1 MVFREGHMI
10 EAMREAVLAQP
21 AAWIAWGG
29 LVIGIVFGFTV
40 HRTNFCTMGSISD
53 ILSFGDYRRFRSW
66 LLAAAV
72 AIIGVW
78 IVEGAGIADMA
89 NSIYVSP
96 NFQWGGHVIGGLLFG
111 VGMVFGGGCVSK
123 NLARA
128 GGGDLR
134 SMIVLIVIG
143 IAGYMTIGGLFGPAR
158 VAITAPLT
166 SDLSTLGLESQRV
179 DGMLAAMTGL
189 GAGAARIL
197 AVVVIAGGILAYCFA
212 NKGFRSSLKHVLAGV
227 FIGLCVVAGWVLTG
241 LAFDEFADNPTVES
255 LSYVRPTGDTID
267 YLMRFTA
274 YAAPSFTVV
283 TLLGALIGAFLSAI
297 SNKSFAFA
305 TFTDSS
311 DTLRNLMGAV
321 LMGIGGVTAL
331 GCTVGQSVTGVSTLA
346 LGSLITFLF
355 IVIGGIIGMKVM
367 EAIA

>member
-1 MVFREGHMI
+1 MMD
-10 EAMREAVLAQP
+10 ALREAVLAQP

-40 HRTNFCTMGSISD
+40 QRTNFCTMGSISD

-78 IVEGAGIADMA
+78 IIESAGIADMA
-89 NSIYVSP
+89 YSIYVSP
-96 NFQWGGHVIGGLLFG
+96 NFQWGGHIIGGLLFG

-134 SMIVLIVIG
+134 SLVVLIVIG

-166 SDLSTLGLESQRV
+166 SDLSALGLESQRA
-179 DGMLAAMTGL
+179 DEILAAVTGL
-189 GAGAARIL
+189 GAGAARLL
-197 AVVVIAGGILAYCFA
+197 AVIVLAGGILVYAFA
-212 NKGFRSSLKHVLAGV
+212 NKGFRSSLNHILAGLFV
-227 FIGLCVVAGWVLTG
+227 GLCVVAGWMLTG
-241 LAFDEFADNPTVES
+241 LAFDDFADNPMVES
-255 LSYVRPTGDTID
+255 LSYVRPAGDTVD

-274 YAAPSFTVV
+274 YSAPGFTVV
-283 TLLGALIGAFLSAI
+283 ILLGALIGAFLSAI
-297 SNKSFAFA
+297 TNKSFAFA

-321 LMGIGGVTAL
+321 LMGVGGVTAL
-331 GCTVGQSVTGVSTLA
+331 GCTVGQSVSGVSTLA
-346 LGSLITFLF
+346 LGSLITFVF
-355 IVIGGIIGMKVM
+355 IVIGGIIGMKAM
-367 EAIA
+367 EALA

>member
-1 MVFREGHMI
+1 MI

-21 AAWIAWGG
+21 AAWITWGG

-40 HRTNFCTMGSISD
+40 QRTNFCTMGSISD

-66 LLAAAV
+66 LLASAV
-72 AIIGVW
+72 AVIGVW
-78 IVEGAGIADMA
+78 LIEGVGMADMA
-89 NSIYVSP
+89 YSIYVSP

-166 SDLSTLGLESQRV
+166 SDLSAMGLSSQRI
-179 DGMLAAMTGL
+179 DGMLAATTGL
-189 GAGAARIL
+189 GASAARAL
-197 AVVVIAGGILAYCFA
+197 AVVVVAGGLLAYCFLD
-212 NKGFRSSLKHVLAGV
+212 KGFRSSLNHILAGV
-227 FIGLCVVAGWVLTG
+227 FVGLCVIAGWALTG
-241 LAFDEFADNPTVES
+241 LAFDEFADNPMVES
-255 LSYVRPTGDTID
+255 LSYVRPAGDTVD

-274 YAAPSFTVV
+274 YAAPGFTVV

-297 SNKSFAFA
+297 TNKSFAFA

-311 DTLRNLMGAV
+311 DTLRNIMGAV
-321 LMGIGGVTAL
+321 LMGVGGVTAL
-331 GCTVGQSVTGVSTLA
+331 GCTVGQSISGVSTLA
-346 LGSLITFLF
+346 LGSIITFVF
-355 IVIGGIIGMKVM
+355 IVIGGIIGMKIM
-367 EAIA
+367 EATA